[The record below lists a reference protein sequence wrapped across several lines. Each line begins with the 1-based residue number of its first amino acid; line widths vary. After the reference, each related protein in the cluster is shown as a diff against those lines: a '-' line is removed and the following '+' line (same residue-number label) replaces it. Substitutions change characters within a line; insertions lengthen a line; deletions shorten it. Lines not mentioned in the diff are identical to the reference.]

1 MKNGTFNYSYSAE
14 KNKEVEKIRSKY
26 TPREE
31 TDYEKLKKLDR
42 RAEIAGIMESL
53 CLGIAGSLVFGVGM
67 CFFLDVFAG
76 GALITALLMIAG
88 TFMMIPAYPMCKRIS
103 KKTREE
109 LTPEILALSEKI
121 MSHESETKSEQ

>member
-1 MKNGTFNYSYSAE
+1 MENVTFNYNYSAE

-31 TDYEKLKKLDR
+31 NDYEKLKKLDR
-42 RAEIAGIMESL
+42 RVESAGIVESL
-53 CLGIAGSLVFGVGM
+53 CLGIVGALVFGVGM

-88 TFMMIPAYPMCKRIS
+88 TLMMLPAYPMCKRIS

-121 MSHESETKSEQ
+121 MKN

>member
-26 TPREE
+26 IPREE
-31 TDYEKLKKLDR
+31 NDYEKLKKLDR
-42 RAEIAGIMESL
+42 RAERAGIVESL
-53 CLGIAGSLVFGVGM
+53 CLGIVGVLVFGVGM

-88 TFMMIPAYPMCKRIS
+88 TLMMLPAYPMCKRIS
-103 KKTREE
+103 KKMREE

-121 MSHESETKSEQ
+121 MKN

>member
-1 MKNGTFNYSYSAE
+1 MENVTFNYSYSAE
-14 KNKEVEKIRSKY
+14 KNTEVEKIRSKY

-31 TDYEKLKKLDR
+31 NDFEKLRRLDR
-42 RAEIAGIMESL
+42 RVESAGIVESL
-53 CLGIAGSLVFGVGM
+53 CLGIIGALVFGIGM
-67 CFFLDVFAG
+67 CFFLDVFTG

-88 TFMMIPAYPMCKRIS
+88 TLMMLPAYPMCKRIS

-121 MSHESETKSEQ
+121 IKN

>member
-1 MKNGTFNYSYSAE
+1 MENVTFNYNYSAE

-31 TDYEKLKKLDR
+31 NDYEKLKKLDR
-42 RAEIAGIMESL
+42 RVESAGIVESL
-53 CLGIAGSLVFGVGM
+53 CLGIIGALVFGVGM

-88 TFMMIPAYPMCKRIS
+88 TLMMLPAYPMCKRIS

-121 MSHESETKSEQ
+121 MKN

>member
-1 MKNGTFNYSYSAE
+1 MENVTFNYSYSAE
-14 KNKEVEKIRSKY
+14 KNTEVEKIRSKY

-31 TDYEKLKKLDR
+31 NDFEKLRRLDR
-42 RAEIAGIMESL
+42 RVESAGIVESL
-53 CLGIAGSLVFGVGM
+53 CLGIIGALVFGIGM
-67 CFFLDVFAG
+67 CFFLDVFTG

-88 TFMMIPAYPMCKRIS
+88 TLMMLPAYPMCKRIS

-121 MSHESETKSEQ
+121 MKN